1 MIHVSRANKFF
12 VNIPRSQFCESKPHL
27 LPANK
32 QGVEQAQQS
41 GQKSLVTKL
50 DDHKTE
56 LKHLGSVA
64 FQIFMGLLTF
74 PNGPGVHHSIIDS
87 KYMLWSSSMDESS
100 GESSFKEVAYTLLE
114 QMDVSKV
121 IFCSFELVCLSI
133 CRKGMQTYLSTCPK
147 VPDPSKLASL
157 RTKTPLL
164 CRLKPLHIGGSNDP

>member
-1 MIHVSRANKFF
+1 MMIHVSRANKFF

-74 PNGPGVHHSIIDS
+74 PNGPTCCGALQWTNLQERVAS
-87 KYMLWSSSMDESS
+87 K
-100 GESSFKEVAYTLLE
+100 K
-114 QMDVSKV
+114 
-121 IFCSFELVCLSI
+121 
-133 CRKGMQTYLSTCPK
+133 
-147 VPDPSKLASL
+147 
-157 RTKTPLL
+157 
-164 CRLKPLHIGGSNDP
+164 